1 MSSSYL
7 PYSRNHSSLV
17 PWSNWVTCEN
27 IDLGTEL
34 ETANLF
40 TCTVITRHKTVV
52 SWVTYMEQV
61 YITVCIEV
69 ALFPGY
75 LQILSHS
82 CGEKFST
89 LELRLS
95 VPDFVSH
102 LIFLQSC
109 KTKSRTESLGSRL
122 ISLHSCEIKSWS
134 DLRTRLGQQSII
146 PTLTIVYLV
155 LYWWT
160 LCDLLMILMDPVWP
174 ANDICWFCTPF

>member
-27 IDLGTEL
+27 IIFLGTGV

-40 TCTVITRHKTVV
+40 TCTVIYT
-52 SWVTYMEQV
+52 SQD
-61 YITVCIEV
+61 CS
-69 ALFPGY
+69 L
-75 LQILSHS
+75 LSNLYGASIHNGMYRGS
-82 CGEKFST
+82 SSFVPRPLVLIAVEKKFSI

-102 LIFLQSC
+102 LIFFQSC

-122 ISLHSCEIKSWS
+122 ISLHSREIKSWS

-146 PTLTIVYLV
+146 PTH
-155 LYWWT
+155 
-160 LCDLLMILMDPVWP
+160 LL
-174 ANDICWFCTPF
+174 